1 MRVLIMTSIYPTP
14 ENPVSGTF
22 VRTQVESLKQAG
34 IDIELLLLNGRFR
47 KWNYPKAAFQLRRRL
62 AKGSIDLIHAHIG
75 YVGMVAR
82 TQWSVPV
89 VVTYHG
95 SDLMGLISGGGKR
108 ALLSPLVV
116 GAGKLLGWC
125 ADAAIVQSTTMAGIL
140 RNKPNVFIIPCE
152 IDFEVFRLTERKQ
165 ARTAL
170 GLDADKKY
178 LLFAANPQIA
188 VKRFP
193 LAKAVA
199 EELKKQ
205 DSSIELL
212 VVSNEPQDRL
222 ALFMSACD
230 ALVFTSYQEGSPNI
244 IKQAMACNLPIV
256 ATDVGDVREVVGS
269 TSGCY
274 VCRPDVVEFVQQL
287 GVILA
292 HRERTEGRARVQ
304 HLGGPAVAR
313 RIIEVYEQVLK
324 KRERRLKDRTQ
335 SNALIMR
342 KDVP

>member
-1 MRVLIMTSIYPTP
+1 MSSIYPTP
-14 ENPVSGTF
+14 EKPASGTF

-34 IDIELLLLNGRFR
+34 IDVELLLLNGRLR

-95 SDLMGLISGGGKR
+95 SDLMGLISEGGKR

-116 GAGKLLGWC
+116 GAGKLLGRC
-125 ADAAIVQSTTMAGIL
+125 ADAAIVQSARMAGIL
-140 RNKPNVFIIPCE
+140 RNKPNVYIIPCE

-193 LAKAVA
+193 LARAVA

-205 DSSIELL
+205 DPSIELL

-222 ALFMSACD
+222 ALFMNACD

-274 VCRPDVVEFVQQL
+274 VCRADVGEFVQRL
-287 GVILA
+287 EVILV
-292 HRERTEGRARVQ
+292 HRERTQGRAQVQ
-304 HLGGPAVAR
+304 HLAGPAVAR

-324 KRERRLKDRTQ
+324 KREGHLKDRTQ
-335 SNALIMR
+335 SSALIMR